1 MRRLLSIITII
12 SISLSTL
19 GQTAQSGFIKEYCEK
34 ATKKPLSGVELDVRY
49 ANSTVT
55 DKKGAFTLNF
65 LTLKPGQRV
74 NVRDIHK
81 AGYELFNKEAIEQW
95 NINPSTPFTIVM
107 CRQDRFKKIR
117 DNYERVSSESYK
129 RQFDAEKLKLD
140 QLMEA
145 GKLMEAEY
153 NKQLSELY
161 ELHEKQLDN
170 LMNYVDR
177 FSRIDLSE
185 LSAEEQKIIDLV
197 QQGKIDE
204 AIANYDSQNYVA
216 KFSTQVKE
224 FDKANEAIARL
235 EKIKAEKD
243 EALTSLLGSINRQIE
258 TLKLAGGKEN
268 FDKILTLYGQV
279 VETGYFEP
287 EFLSAYLT
295 ELTQQGF
302 FDKALELG
310 TKFVANENIA
320 PLAKHKIWTKIG
332 NVQKLI
338 GNYDG
343 SLKSYEAAYE
353 ILSQVAPSESE
364 YANYR
369 KKVILSNMALVN
381 QTLKNYP
388 KAIKLNEEAKIENPD
403 GYDQSNSEISRLIN
417 YMIVFRQ
424 LGKYDKADS
433 LGHIAQKI
441 IDDTPVITN
450 DQRNDIDYATAILHQ
465 GLGNSAVEQRDFPK
479 AHKFYQLSL
488 TTQEQLYLKNPRK
501 HAVQLG
507 IINYNMG
514 RSYFNE
520 PDSGLRAI
528 PYFERAINIY
538 GDFLSNQFSQQV
550 LIDYAQTLTLLCRV
564 HSDANDTSSCLS
576 LAEKATEKLNEL
588 SSKPLNLWRLQ
599 MAIASIYGDVNQF
612 DKALSIAETALP
624 KLQLAYESSPY
635 KHNDDMGTLHSN
647 LAFYSFKI
655 NDIEK
660 VRENSKLSVEFFEK
674 DYTNNPMNK
683 PNLVYALNRGAL
695 FLMESEHTDDVFSF
709 LRRAQELEPENPQF
723 LKIEFVLLMKAGKT
737 EEAETVMKKFQ
748 ELETK

>member
-343 SLKSYEAAYE
+343 SLKS
-353 ILSQVAPSESE
+353 SSF
-364 YANYR
+364 
-369 KKVILSNMALVN
+369 
-381 QTLKNYP
+381 
-388 KAIKLNEEAKIENPD
+388 
-403 GYDQSNSEISRLIN
+403 G
-417 YMIVFRQ
+417 FR
-424 LGKYDKADS
+424 
-433 LGHIAQKI
+433 I
-441 IDDTPVITN
+441 
-450 DQRNDIDYATAILHQ
+450 
-465 GLGNSAVEQRDFPK
+465 
-479 AHKFYQLSL
+479 
-488 TTQEQLYLKNPRK
+488 
-501 HAVQLG
+501 
-507 IINYNMG
+507 
-514 RSYFNE
+514 
-520 PDSGLRAI
+520 
-528 PYFERAINIY
+528 
-538 GDFLSNQFSQQV
+538 
-550 LIDYAQTLTLLCRV
+550 
-564 HSDANDTSSCLS
+564 
-576 LAEKATEKLNEL
+576 
-588 SSKPLNLWRLQ
+588 
-599 MAIASIYGDVNQF
+599 
-612 DKALSIAETALP
+612 
-624 KLQLAYESSPY
+624 
-635 KHNDDMGTLHSN
+635 
-647 LAFYSFKI
+647 
-655 NDIEK
+655 
-660 VRENSKLSVEFFEK
+660 
-674 DYTNNPMNK
+674 
-683 PNLVYALNRGAL
+683 
-695 FLMESEHTDDVFSF
+695 
-709 LRRAQELEPENPQF
+709 
-723 LKIEFVLLMKAGKT
+723 
-737 EEAETVMKKFQ
+737 
-748 ELETK
+748 